1 MFCSIVIV
9 WTIYQ
14 LFRAK
19 ESPSAATANTQLCS
33 APHFTTYFT
42 THYTTHYSTHCTTLH
57 FLPHCTEL
65 KGRGSDIKPISLQC
79 SLTQRPH
86 FSVQK
91 CRSAMRNVPPNPS
104 QKQQTFSKLP
114 FVNTTPSWAFLG
126 KFVNMFRQLSQ
137 FNALFYSMDRF
148 QKENVI
154 VWISNQNS
162 LFCKYILVPRQPK
175 WKIASHLIKSRSAAQ
190 FDWAVQQ
197 FSIWLSCATLLNLI
211 EKCCS
216 IWSVAVNGDRTN
228 RLPWDRLS
236 TLPTDS

>member
-14 LFRAK
+14 LFWAK

-33 APHFTTYFT
+33 APHYT
-42 THYTTHYSTHCTTLH
+42 THYTTHCTTHCTTLH
-57 FLPHCTEL
+57 ILPHCTEL
-65 KGRGSDIKPISLQC
+65 KGRGSDIKPISLWCKDHTSVCTSQC
-79 SLTQRPH
+79 GL
-86 FSVQK
+86 
-91 CRSAMRNVPPNPS
+91 CRSVTQSSSETTNIFRV
-104 QKQQTFSKLP
+104 P
-114 FVNTTPSWAFLG
+114 FVNTTSSWAFLG

-175 WKIASHLIKSRSAAQ
+175 WKIAAHLIKSRSVAQ
-190 FDWAVQQ
+190 FDQ
-197 FSIWLSCATLLNLI
+197 LL
-211 EKCCS
+211 
-216 IWSVAVNGDRTN
+216 WTVTGQ
-228 RLPWDRLS
+228 
-236 TLPTDS
+236 TDSPGTGSQHCRQTPKTPET